1 MLDNPKHD
9 TSPPPGHDLGDATG
23 RPAVA
28 ALEGAG
34 DFVTETVQGS
44 DMAPKGQET
53 VLTLWAKARAAAD
66 DEAVACQ
73 ALLGELRARKLK
85 SAADTIARA
94 AVARFPAEPWPLI
107 DLAAARA
114 RLGSHQAALAL
125 GQEIM
130 AAFPHEGDGPRY
142 ALGGLMGLGRKQEA
156 QELFR
161 EVSLDPALHGLHREE
176 WFLVLGIKL
185 GLARSDYAL
194 VNLYAAALRE
204 VMPENVTGYVGGATA
219 LRKLGRAEEAQA
231 IARRGTEIDP
241 TSMFLWKELAAATR
255 TLNQTEAA
263 YAIYEEMIE
272 RFPTLPAG
280 HIGALNLSVTLVQ
293 PAVTR
298 TLLARALKA
307 FPTEKQIV
315 AMAARMA
322 LKSNQ
327 VDEASQH
334 WRTLIK
340 QTPDDPNL
348 RLTAALSLMKQRK
361 GRRKRVPTVL
371 KQLDKIHEAFPDFI
385 PAYTAHLGVLR
396 EAAQIGEAARS
407 AVIWGKR
414 FPADQ
419 ELAIARAQ
427 IDEERERFGHAV
439 DVLKA
444 VRRKSAPTA
453 ACEAAFIRALSL
465 ASRMKLAEAACQSAL
480 EAFPDEPDILTE
492 YVRLATR
499 RGDWAE
505 AAKRAAFAQGRRPR
519 DGAMTRLA
527 LSIRTQLVGDEAL
540 LATLGAEPVVGS
552 LAAVDVAPEQ
562 TAVLL
567 SCESLGATS
576 AGCEFGLVQRRF
588 GAEPFGMFRWALIGI
603 DKLTRAL
610 LNNFEDVGSEATT
623 ELAIRRESAT
633 HQEYYVVDKKV
644 GYLTH
649 TFVKAEDSPEDRM
662 LKQSVRRVRFL
673 RGKLIEDLHAAEK
686 VFIYK
691 FAMKFDEDALRR
703 MFAAV
708 RTYGPCTLLCVTFA
722 DQNHPKGELQMLEP
736 GLFVGRTGM
745 FMDAV
750 VPDEQGV
757 DTETWFAHCRD
768 VVAWHKAQHVAV
780 EPAVE

>member
-1 MLDNPKHD
+1 MLDDPKHD
-9 TSPPPGHDLGDATG
+9 TSTRLGRDPGEATAEPAVPPGI
-23 RPAVA
+23 A
-28 ALEGAG
+28 A
-34 DFVTETVQGS
+34 DFVTEAVQGS
-44 DMAPKGQET
+44 GMAPTGQQT
-53 VLTLWAKARAAAD
+53 VLDLWSAARAEAE
-66 DEAVACQ
+66 DEAAACQ
-73 ALLGELRARKLK
+73 ALLAELRARKLR
-85 SAADTIARA
+85 SAADAIARA
-94 AVARFPAEPWPLI
+94 AVVRFPDAPWPMI

-114 RLGSHQAALAL
+114 QIGNNQAALAL
-125 GQEIM
+125 GKEIM
-130 AAFPHEGDGPRY
+130 ATFPHEGDGPRY
-142 ALGGLMGLGRKQEA
+142 ALAGLMGLGRKPEA

-176 WFLVLGIKL
+176 WFLELGIKL
-185 GLARSDYAL
+185 GLARADYAL
-194 VNLYAAALRE
+194 VALYAAALRE
-204 VMPENVTGYVGGATA
+204 VMPDNVAGYAGGAAA

-231 IARRGTEIDP
+231 IAQRGTEIDP
-241 TSMFLWKELAAATR
+241 TSMPLWKELASATR
-255 TLNQTEAA
+255 TLNQADAA
-263 YAIYEEMIE
+263 YAIYEEMIQ
-272 RFPTLPAG
+272 RFPELPAG
-280 HIGALNLSVTLVQ
+280 HIGAINLSVTLVQ

-298 TLLARALKA
+298 TLLTRALEV
-307 FPTEKQIV
+307 FPKEKQIV

-327 VDEASQH
+327 VDAASEH
-334 WRTLIK
+334 WRTLIT
-340 QTPDDPNL
+340 QAPDNANL
-348 RLTAALSLMKQRK
+348 RLTAALSLLKQRK
-361 GRRKRVPTVL
+361 GRRKRLPDVL
-371 KQLDKIHEAFPDFI
+371 TQIESIHEDFPDFV

-396 EAAQIGEAARS
+396 EAAQIGTAARL
-407 AVIWGKR
+407 AAEWGKR

-444 VRRKSAPTA
+444 VRRKSTPTPV
-453 ACEAAFIRALSL
+453 CEAAFIRALSL
-465 ASRMKLAEAACQSAL
+465 ANRMKMAETACQAAL
-480 EAFPDEPDILTE
+480 EQFADEPEILTE

-505 AAKRAAFAQGRRPR
+505 AAKRASFAQSRRPR
-519 DGAMTRLA
+519 DGSMTRLA
-527 LSIRTQLVGDEAL
+527 LSIRTQLVGDEEL

-552 LAAVDVAPEQ
+552 LAAVDVSPEQ

-603 DKLTRAL
+603 EKLTRAL

-768 VVAWHKAQHVAV
+768 VVAWHKAQHVPV

>member
-1 MLDNPKHD
+1 MLDIPDHD
-9 TSPPPGHDLGDATG
+9 TSAPFPRDGQATSEEQPAGDFITNAVSAADLAPAGHT
-23 RPAVA
+23 A
-28 ALEGAG
+28 ALE
-34 DFVTETVQGS
+34 
-44 DMAPKGQET
+44 
-53 VLTLWAKARAAAD
+53 LWAAARADAPDEAGACRALLAGLRSRKLHAAADVIARAAAAHFPD
-66 DEAVACQ
+66 
-73 ALLGELRARKLK
+73 
-85 SAADTIARA
+85 AA
-94 AVARFPAEPWPLI
+94 WPLI

-114 RLGSHQAALAL
+114 RMGNHQAALAL
-125 GQEIM
+125 GREIM
-130 AAFPHEGDGPRY
+130 AAFPEEGEGPHFVLT
-142 ALGGLMGLGRKQEA
+142 ALKGLGRKQET
-156 QELFR
+156 QELFAA
-161 EVSLDPALHGLHREE
+161 VSLDPALHGLHREE
-176 WFLVLGIKL
+176 WFLELGIKL
-185 GLARSDYAL
+185 GLARSDHAL
-194 VNLYAAALRE
+194 VALYAAALRE
-204 VMPENVTGYVGGATA
+204 VMPENVSGYVGGSMA

-231 IARRGTEIDP
+231 IARRGTEIHP
-241 TSMFLWKELAAATR
+241 TSMFLWKELAASTR
-255 TLNQTEAA
+255 TLNQGEEA
-263 YAIYEEMIE
+263 YAIYEEIIR
-272 RFPTLPAG
+272 RFPDVPAG

-298 TLLARALKA
+298 TLLARALEA
-307 FPTEKQIV
+307 FPKDKQIV

-327 VDEASQH
+327 ENEASKH

-340 QTPDDPNL
+340 EAPDNPHL
-348 RLTAALSLMKQRK
+348 RLTAAMSLMKQKK
-361 GRRKRVPTVL
+361 GRRKRVPSVL
-371 KQLDKIHEAFPDFI
+371 AKLDKLHESFPGFI
-385 PAYTAHLGVLR
+385 PAYTAHLSVLR
-396 EAAQIGEAARS
+396 EAAQIGTAARL
-407 AVIWGKR
+407 ATEWGKR
-414 FPADQ
+414 FPGDQ
-419 ELAIARAQ
+419 DLAIIRAELEQ
-427 IDEERERFGHAV
+427 ERERFGHAIE
-439 DVLKA
+439 VLKS
-444 VRRKSAPTA
+444 VRRQSTPSPG
-453 ACEAAFIRALSL
+453 CEAAYIRALSL
-465 ASRMKLAEAACQSAL
+465 HGRMKKAEATCQAAL
-480 EAFPDEPDILTE
+480 DSFGDDPEILTE

-505 AAKRAAFAQGRRPR
+505 AARRASYAQQRRPR
-519 DGAMTRLA
+519 DGSMVKLA

-552 LAAVDVAPEQ
+552 LAAVDVAPEE

-603 DKLTRAL
+603 DKLTKAL
-610 LNNFEDVGSEATT
+610 LNQFEDVGSEATT

-662 LKQSVRRVRFL
+662 LKQSVRRMRFL

-722 DQNHPKGELQMLEP
+722 DQNHPNGELQMLEP

-757 DTETWFAHCRD
+757 DTQTWFAHCRD
-768 VVAWHKAQHVAV
+768 VVAWHKAQREASVA
-780 EPAVE
+780 AAA